1 MLSVMTFSF
10 WFLISIVLGT
20 AIGSYVFCIGPQDIL
35 ENKAQLHQPR
45 DTRLSTYGAVDFNSD
60 TNNENM
66 SNIQEDL
73 RGSEE
78 RIVHVEV
85 HEE

>member
-10 WFLISIVLGT
+10 WFLISIVFGT
-20 AIGSYVFCIGPQDIL
+20 AIGSYVFCIGPQDVMDD
-35 ENKAQLHQPR
+35 KAQLHQPR

-60 TNNENM
+60 SNNENV
-66 SNIQEDL
+66 SDIQEDL
-73 RGSEE
+73 EESEE

-85 HEE
+85 HDR